1 MATSGRGTL
10 GSRLRMLRL
19 ARGLSQVDLAR
30 IIGRHQTAIGPYER
44 DEYAPPREI
53 VERMAAALG
62 SSPQFILFGRDP
74 TLSVLAPM
82 GRMIAGGVV
91 LADDRLALVGLAEA
105 EVETLAVEDDCMA
118 PVFRPGQLLLVR
130 RRIDEPAS
138 LLGREVVAQLVDGR
152 QMVRRL
158 MPAAAEDRFALT
170 ASAAPPLLDVE
181 VVSARLIAGVLWDE
195 TLTRVTS
202 GLSSY
207 G

>member
-1 MATSGRGTL
+1 
-10 GSRLRMLRL
+10 MLRL

-53 VERMAAALG
+53 VERLAAALG

-82 GRMIAGGVV
+82 GRMTAGGVV
-91 LADDRLALVGLAEA
+91 QADDRLALVGLAEA
-105 EVETLAVEDDCMA
+105 EMETLMVEDDCMA

-130 RRIDEPAS
+130 RRVDEPAN
-138 LLGREVVAQLVDGR
+138 LLGREVVAQLADGR
-152 QMVRRL
+152 QLVRRL
-158 MPAAAEDRFALT
+158 NPAAADDRFALT
-170 ASAAPPLLDVE
+170 APGAPPLLEVE
-181 VVSARLIAGVLWDE
+181 VVGARLIAGVVWDE